1 MPKEFNFP
9 IARVL
14 AWPEAAKEQLVR
26 AIHEIEAQQD
36 RTCSRPGEVQ
46 ISASDQIGF
55 IADAESEAYFK
66 RNSFWF

>member
-1 MPKEFNFP
+1 MPKDFNFQMT
-9 IARVL
+9 RVL
-14 AWPEAAKEQLVR
+14 AWPEADKEQLVR

-46 ISASDQIGF
+46 ISAPGQIGF
-55 IADAESEAYFK
+55 IADAESEAFFK

>member
-1 MPKEFNFP
+1 MPKESNFL

-14 AWPEAAKEQLVR
+14 AWPEAAREQLVR

-36 RTCSRPGEVQ
+36 KTCSRPGEVQ

>member
-26 AIHEIEAQQD
+26 AIHEIEGQQD
-36 RTCSRPGEVQ
+36 RTCSPPGKGQ
-46 ISASDQIGF
+46 IPASGQIGF
-55 IADAESEAYFK
+55 IADAESEAFFK